1 VLLLLKSIYWIA
13 YSYFIF
19 LRPGFF
25 VFFGTDFT
33 DYTVVFLCSGI
44 RDSESALRNV
54 PPGAGVKTLR
64 FTWTLSPKGHF
75 FIFGTDF
82 TDYTDVF
89 LCSGIRDSVFAYGYA
104 ATRPN
109 RRCEMSRQ
117 GLG

>member
-1 VLLLLKSIYWIA
+1 
-13 YSYFIF
+13 
-19 LRPGFF
+19 
-25 VFFGTDFT
+25 
-33 DYTVVFLCSGI
+33 
-44 RDSESALRNV
+44 
-54 PPGAGVKTLR
+54 VKTLR

-82 TDYTDVF
+82 TDYTVVF

-117 GLG
+117 GALRKGIFLFLARISRITRMFFCAAESVSGNYCCFSISHKHHYGDQAKRT